1 VNQSAGIRQIF
12 TGSKSLSLFVL
23 GLCEFVRGALLF
35 YILPIYVHGV
45 LGLSGGIVGYALAA
59 HYTMD
64 TGLRSPS
71 GWLTDRFG
79 QRKTLL
85 VALSVGW
92 LGIWVLISARSDWS
106 VILGSAMMGLG
117 MSAVWPA
124 VISRVTSGLTS
135 SSYATAMGGVMMAWL
150 LGTGAGTVSMSFL
163 LGDHVK
169 SGFAS
174 LLVVWMVSI
183 VLAIFVMEGY
193 HHHAHHRKRLHIL
206 SVLKEVQSVR
216 LLIPGM
222 FVQTFAM
229 GVLLPIF
236 LLFERFQL
244 GISGKTYSFLIVAG
258 GAATVLLQIPMGRLV
273 DKYGYKVFLVIGFAT
288 CSLILPV
295 IVYLHTLWLV
305 FITVAGLG
313 TGYALILP
321 AWNSVMARS
330 VSENRR
336 ASMFGIFMTVEGLGM
351 AIGPLVGGKLWQN
364 VGPTAPFWAAAGI
377 FFVMMLFYS
386 FAPLQHLFINHKQE
400 AYVQP
405 IREVL

>member
-1 VNQSAGIRQIF
+1 VNQSAGIRHIF
-12 TGSKSLSLFVL
+12 TRPKSLSLLVL

-35 YILPIYVHGV
+35 FILPIYVHGV
-45 LGLSGGIVGYALAA
+45 LGLSGALVGYALAA
-59 HYTMD
+59 HYTLD
-64 TGLRSPS
+64 TGLRGPS

-92 LGIWVLISARSDWS
+92 AGIWVIITAHQIWS
-106 VILGSAMMGLG
+106 VVLGSALMGVG

-135 SSYATAMGGVMMAWL
+135 ESYATAMGGVMMAWL
-150 LGTGAGTVSMSFL
+150 TGAGGGAVSMSYV

-174 LLVVWMVSI
+174 LLAVWTAAI
-183 VLAIFVMEGY
+183 VISIFVMEGY
-193 HHHAHHRKRLHIL
+193 QSEAHHRKRLHL
-206 SVLKEVQSVR
+206 SGVFQEVHSVR

-229 GVLLPIF
+229 GLLLPVF
-236 LLFERFQL
+236 VLFARYQL
-244 GISGKTYSFLIVAG
+244 GIDGKTYSFLLVAG
-258 GAATVLLQIPMGRLV
+258 GAATVLLQLPMGRLV
-273 DKYGYKVFLVIGFAT
+273 DKYGYKPFLVGGFAL
-288 CSLILPV
+288 CSLILPM
-295 IVYLHTLWLV
+295 IVKLHTLSLI

-351 AIGPLVGGKLWQN
+351 ALGPLVGGKLWEQ

-377 FFVMMLFYS
+377 LCVMMIFYA
-386 FAPLQHLFINHKQE
+386 FAPLQHLFIAGQQE
-400 AYVQP
+400 NYDEP
-405 IREVL
+405 WRKVL